1 MNETTVLDLKAYVNN
16 IEDPRNNKG
25 KIYTLEQLL
34 ICLIYGVACG
44 YDNASDI
51 EDFVEANFEYFN
63 QSFGL
68 RSVPSHDTFSRV
80 LRMINVKNLASGLSN
95 FLSEKYPEKYKKYG
109 GKKVLHIDGKGIK
122 ASTNKC
128 GGQDT
133 VYFMN
138 SHYEGHT
145 ISLYTEKID
154 DKTNEITAIPKFLDN
169 FNLEECIVT
178 IDAIGCN
185 STVLSKILANK
196 GSFLVPV
203 KENQKILYKAI
214 LNEVQKLIVSGK
226 IKELDQA
233 SLTRKSHGRIEEKN
247 AYLLRDTE
255 FIFEN
260 EKMPQIF
267 KKIGTIL
274 YIENVVETK
283 IKNEWCR
290 TENKTFAI
298 TNLTNL
304 SCENLLEIKTSH
316 WSIESSHW
324 LLDVQFNEDRH
335 TARKDNAASNFS
347 VLRRFVIA
355 LKDTLKHSDEKFKN
369 LTMHKFFI
377 MNSFNFSK
385 IEEMLF
391 TYDVQ

>member
-34 ICLIYGVACG
+34 ICLIYGIACG

-51 EDFVEANFEYFN
+51 EDFVEANFKYFN
-63 QSFGL
+63 QNFGL

-80 LRMINVKNLASGLSN
+80 LRMIDVKNLASGLSN
-95 FLSEKYPEKYKKYG
+95 FLSEKYPEKYKQYG

-138 SHYEGHT
+138 SRYEGHT

-185 STVLSKILANK
+185 STVLSTILANK

-214 LNEVQKLIVSGK
+214 LNEVEKLIASGK

-233 SLTRKSHGRIEEKN
+233 SLTRKNHGRIEEKN

-255 FIFEN
+255 FIFKD
-260 EKMPQIF
+260 EKMPKIF
-267 KKIGTIL
+267 
-274 YIENVVETK
+274 
-283 IKNEWCR
+283 R
-290 TENKTFAI
+290 
-298 TNLTNL
+298 
-304 SCENLLEIKTSH
+304 
-316 WSIESSHW
+316 
-324 LLDVQFNEDRH
+324 
-335 TARKDNAASNFS
+335 
-347 VLRRFVIA
+347 
-355 LKDTLKHSDEKFKN
+355 
-369 LTMHKFFI
+369 
-377 MNSFNFSK
+377 
-385 IEEMLF
+385 
-391 TYDVQ
+391 

>member
-34 ICLIYGVACG
+34 ICLIYGIACG

-51 EDFVEANFEYFN
+51 EDFVDANFKYFN
-63 QSFGL
+63 QNFGL

-80 LRMINVKNLASGLSN
+80 LRMIDVKNLASGLSN
-95 FLSEKYPEKYKKYG
+95 FLSEKYPEKYKQYG
-109 GKKVLHIDGKGIK
+109 GKKVLHIDGKEIK

-138 SHYEGHT
+138 SRYEGHT

-185 STVLSKILANK
+185 STVLSIILANK

-214 LNEVQKLIVSGK
+214 LNEVEKLIASGK

-233 SLTRKSHGRIEEKN
+233 SLTRKNHGRIEEKN

-255 FIFEN
+255 FIFKD
-260 EKMPQIF
+260 EKMPKIF
-267 KKIGTIL
+267 RKIGTIL
-274 YIENVVETK
+274 YIENIVETK

-355 LKDTLKHSDEKFKN
+355 LKDALKNDAFSNNQSNEIDVSDDDLPF
-369 LTMHKFFI
+369 
-377 MNSFNFSK
+377 
-385 IEEMLF
+385 
-391 TYDVQ
+391 